1 MITTHVFLHIDQYN
15 KPCLNGGECMNRPE
29 CTDLTQCKEYYC
41 DCKKGWSGEK
51 CEISTLFRK
60 YYLGNKDEG
69 IY

>member
-1 MITTHVFLHIDQYN
+1 
-15 KPCLNGGECMNRPE
+15 MNRPE
-29 CTDLTQCKEYYC
+29 CADPTQCKEYYC